1 MKREPSD
8 KLFNKGVISVVNAQ
22 FFSALADNALFFA
35 LLELLDK
42 LGALKESTYLLQAC
56 FLISYIL
63 LAPVVGLF
71 ADNQPKSRVLMI
83 GNGMKLLGVALLF
96 FDASP
101 FLCYAIVGIGA
112 AVYSPAKFGIL
123 GELVTTRL
131 LVKVNGMV
139 EGSTILAILLG
150 AYLGGLLAER
160 NIVMAFVFAGGMYA
174 VAVAFNLFIPKIQ
187 AVRKDSFA
195 PKALLKSF
203 GSILVK
209 LACDKQARF
218 AILGTSLFW
227 GAATTLRLLLNDW
240 VRVVLDGGTEMVA
253 MLSAIVSIGIVFG
266 ALIASLFIS
275 VKNIKWCLWAGLA
288 MGVIATIFSF
298 QTNVYSVYIFL
309 ILIGACG
316 GTFVIPMNALLQE
329 RGKLFESAG
338 TAVAVQNFSENFVM
352 ILMMVIFGALAYY
365 EVSIVTLMVCFGIF
379 FSVGILGLFYHIG
392 KRNVLETAQD

>member
-1 MKREPSD
+1 MKQEPSD
-8 KLFNKGVISVVNAQ
+8 KLLNKGVISVVNAQ

-63 LAPVVGLF
+63 LAPIVGLF

-96 FDASP
+96 LDASP
-101 FLCYAIVGIGA
+101 FLCYAIVGVGA

-150 AYLGGLLAER
+150 AYLGGLLAE
-160 NIVMAFVFAGGMYA
+160 ISVVKAFIFAGGMYA
-174 VAVAFNLFIPKIQ
+174 VAVVFNLFIPKIQ

-218 AILGTSLFW
+218 AILGSSLFW

-240 VRVVLDGGTEMVA
+240 VRVVLEGGTEMVA

-288 MGVIATIFSF
+288 MGVMATIFSF
-298 QTNVYSVYIFL
+298 QTNIYSVYVFL
-309 ILIGACG
+309 ILMGACG

-352 ILMMVIFGALAYY
+352 IVMMVIFGSLAYY
-365 EVSIVTLMVCFGIF
+365 EVSVITLMVCFGVF
-379 FSVGILGLFYHIG
+379 FSMGVLGLFYHIS
-392 KRNVLETAQD
+392 KRNVLDGAQA

>member
-1 MKREPSD
+1 MKQLPSD
-8 KLFNKGVISVVNAQ
+8 KLFNKGVVSVVNAQ

-42 LGALKESTYLLQAC
+42 LGALKESTYILQAC
-56 FLISYIL
+56 FLLSYIF
-63 LAPVVGLF
+63 LAPFVGLF

-83 GNGMKLLGVALLF
+83 GNGVKLLGVALLF

-112 AVYSPAKFGIL
+112 AIYSPAKFGIL
-123 GELVTTRL
+123 CELVTTRL

-139 EGSTILAILLG
+139 EGSTIMAILIG
-150 AYLGGLLAER
+150 AYLGGMLAEK

-174 VAVAFNLFIPKIQ
+174 LAVLFNLFIPKIHAMRQ
-187 AVRKDSFA
+187 DSFK

-203 GSILVK
+203 VGILCK

-240 VRVVLDGGTEMVA
+240 VRVVLGGGTEMVA
-253 MLSAIVSIGIVFG
+253 MLSAIVSIGIVLG
-266 ALIASLFIS
+266 ALVASLFIS
-275 VKNIKWCLWAGLA
+275 VKNIKLCLWSGLGMGLA
-288 MGVIATIFSF
+288 VAIFSF
-298 QTNVYSVYIFL
+298 QTNEYSVYAFL
-309 ILIGACG
+309 ILIGALG
-316 GTFVIPMNALLQE
+316 GIFVIPMNALLQE

-352 ILMMVIFGALAYY
+352 IIMMLIFGLLAYY
-365 EVSIVTLMVCFGIF
+365 QVSILILMICFGIL
-379 FSVGILGLFYHIG
+379 FSFGVVGLFYHIR
-392 KRNVLETAQD
+392 KRSVLADA

>member
-1 MKREPSD
+1 MKQEPSD

-112 AVYSPAKFGIL
+112 AIYSPAKFGIL

-139 EGSTILAILLG
+139 EGSTIMAILLG

-174 VAVAFNLFIPKIQ
+174 VAVVFNIFIPKIQ

-298 QTNVYSVYIFL
+298 QTNIYSVYIFL

-365 EVSIVTLMVCFGIF
+365 EVSIITLMVCFGAF

>member
-1 MKREPSD
+1 MKQKPSD
-8 KLFNKGVISVVNAQ
+8 KLFNKGIISVVNAQ

-112 AVYSPAKFGIL
+112 AIYSPAKFGIL

-131 LVKVNGMV
+131 LVKVNGLV

-174 VAVAFNLFIPKIQ
+174 VAVLFNIFIPKIQ

-203 GSILVK
+203 GRILVR

-240 VRVVLDGGTEMVA
+240 VRVVLGGGTEMVA

-288 MGVIATIFSF
+288 MGVIATIFAF
-298 QTNVYSVYIFL
+298 QTNIYSVYIFL

-365 EVSIVTLMVCFGIF
+365 QVSVIVLMVCFGVL
-379 FSVGILGLFYHIG
+379 FSVGIIGLFYHIG

>member
-1 MKREPSD
+1 MRPKPSD
-8 KLFNKGVISVVNAQ
+8 KLLNNGVLSVVNAQ
-22 FFSALADNALFFA
+22 FFSAFADNALFFV

-56 FLISYIL
+56 FLVSYLL
-63 LAPVVGLF
+63 LAPVVGLL

-83 GNGMKLLGVALLF
+83 GNGIKLIGVGLLY
-96 FDASP
+96 FDVSP
-101 FLCYAIVGIGA
+101 FVCYAIVGVGA
-112 AVYSPAKFGIL
+112 AIYSPAKFGIL

-131 LVKVNGMV
+131 LVKANGLV

-150 AYLGGLLAER
+150 AYLGGLLAEKD
-160 NIVMAFVFAGGMYA
+160 IVAAFFFTAFIYA
-174 VAVAFNLFIPKIQ
+174 IALDFNLFIPKIK
-187 AVRKDSFA
+187 AVRNDSFM

-203 GSILVK
+203 GSILLK
-209 LACDKQARF
+209 LAQDKQARF

-275 VKNIKWCLWAGLA
+275 VKNIKWCLWSGLG
-288 MGVIATIFSF
+288 MGIVTAVFAF
-298 QTNVYSVYIFL
+298 QTNIYSVYIFL
-309 ILIGACG
+309 VLIGMMG
-316 GTFVIPMNALLQE
+316 GVFVIPMNALLQE

-338 TAVAVQNFSENFVM
+338 TAVAVQNFSENLIM
-352 ILMMVIFGALAYY
+352 ILMMIIFGTLAFYQ
-365 EVSIVTLMVCFGIF
+365 VSVIVLMVCFGVL
-379 FSVGILGLFYHIG
+379 FSIGILGLFYHIR
-392 KRNVLETAQD
+392 KRSVLATA

>member
-1 MKREPSD
+1 MKHSPSD
-8 KLFNKGVISVVNAQ
+8 KLLNKGVISVVNAQ
-22 FFSALADNALFFA
+22 FFSAFADNALFFA
-35 LLELLDK
+35 LLELLNK
-42 LGALKESTYLLQAC
+42 LEALKESAYLLQAC
-56 FLISYIL
+56 FLFSYIL
-63 LAPVVGLF
+63 LAPIVGLF
-71 ADNQPKSRVLMI
+71 ADNQPKGRVLMI

-112 AVYSPAKFGIL
+112 AIYSPAKFGIL
-123 GELVTTRL
+123 GELVTTKL
-131 LVKVNGMV
+131 LVKVNGLV

-150 AYLGGLLAER
+150 AYLGGLLAEK

-174 VAVAFNLFIPKIQ
+174 VAVVFNLFIPKI
-187 AVRKDSFA
+187 AATRKDSFA

-203 GSILVK
+203 GGILRK

-227 GAATTLRLLLNDW
+227 GAASTLRLLLNDW

-253 MLSAIVSIGIVFG
+253 TLSAIVSIGIVFG

-275 VKNIKWCLWAGLA
+275 IKNIKWCLWAGFG
-288 MGVIATIFSF
+288 MGIITIIFSF
-298 QTNVYSVYIFL
+298 QTDVYAIYGFL
-309 ILIGACG
+309 ILIGMLG

-338 TAVAVQNFSENFVM
+338 TAVAVQNFSENVVM
-352 ILMMVIFGALAYY
+352 ILMMVIFGLLAYY
-365 EVSIVTLMVCFGIF
+365 NVSVVALMICFGVL
-379 FSVGILGLFYHIG
+379 FSIGIGGLFYHIR
-392 KRNVLETAQD
+392 KRSVLATAED

>member
-8 KLFNKGVISVVNAQ
+8 QLLNKGVISVVNAQ

-35 LLELLDK
+35 LLELLNK

-63 LAPVVGLF
+63 LAPIVGLF

-96 FDASP
+96 WDVSP

-123 GELVTTRL
+123 GELVTNRL

-139 EGSTILAILLG
+139 EGSTIMAILLG
-150 AYLGGLLAER
+150 AYLGGLLAEN
-160 NIVMAFVFAGGMYA
+160 NITMAFVFTGAMYA
-174 VAVAFNLFIPKIQ
+174 IAVIFNLFIPKIQ
-187 AVRKDSFA
+187 AVRQDSFA

-209 LACDKQARF
+209 LAGDKQARF

-227 GAATTLRLLLNDW
+227 GAAATLRLLLNDW

-253 MLSAIVSIGIVFG
+253 VLSAIVSIGIVFG
-266 ALIASLFIS
+266 AAIASFFIS
-275 VKNIKWCLWAGLA
+275 VKNIKWCLWAGFA
-288 MGVIATIFSF
+288 MGVMATVFAF
-298 QTNVYSVYIFL
+298 QSNIYSVYSFL

-352 ILMMVIFGALAYY
+352 IIMMIIFGALAYY
-365 EVSIVTLMVCFGIF
+365 KVSVITLMVCFGIL
-379 FSVGILGLFYHIG
+379 FSVGVLGLFYHIG
-392 KRNVLETAQD
+392 KRNVLDAAQA